1 MEDTKE
7 EPGVIQHESGLRF
20 IEPTYEVARA
30 SMGKL
35 HCWGTLLNSPQFT
48 TVEQLG
54 SRMNELDRVEERK
67 VWVANGDGSCPSDAS
82 EGFKAIVSK
91 ISGKTY
97 SVVSQDYQPIDD
109 IQVVKPLYD
118 FAMERGLK
126 PVGRF
131 DAIGTGKTRGHVILA
146 NPEFEVQI
154 LKEYPDPIM
163 LGVVIKNSYNTETS
177 YGAEVFGV
185 RKVCCNFNLWGVM
198 LGAFHLRHYRQVGQ
212 LLEAYEELIET
223 MLDRIPVF
231 SDKVQAAANQIVLET
246 EVQDL
251 LWGVKL
257 PITGIEQIVSNV
269 TAFEPQVKE
278 VGLNAW
284 TLYNATTAWITHR
297 EKSGKYI
304 DATSQHARNAVD
316 LLTVGHDDL
325 LKRGIESRL
334 KYEEK
339 LKEAKG
345 EKQLVKAKIEVRKV
359 A

>member
-1 MEDTKE
+1 MEDTKQE
-7 EPGVIQHESGLRF
+7 AVIEHESGLRF
-20 IEPTYEVARA
+20 IEPSYTVARQ
-30 SMGKL
+30 SFGKM

-48 TVEQLG
+48 TVEQLDK
-54 SRMNELDRVEERK
+54 RMNELDRVEERK
-67 VWVANGDGSCPSDAS
+67 VWVASGDGTCPSDAS

-118 FAMERGLK
+118 FSIERGLK

-131 DAIGTGKTRGHVILA
+131 DAIGTGKTRGHVMLT
-146 NPEFEVQI
+146 NPDFTVQL
-154 LKEYPDPIM
+154 LKQYDDPIM
-163 LGVVIKNSYNTETS
+163 LGVIIRNSYNTETS

-185 RKVCCNFNLWGVM
+185 RMVCINYNLWGSL
-198 LGAFHLRHYRQVGQ
+198 LGKFAFRHFRMVEQ
-212 LLEAYEELIET
+212 LLDAYEELIEG
-223 MLDRIPVF
+223 LLNKLPVF
-231 SDKVQAAANQIVLET
+231 SDKLQGAVNQIVLET

-251 LWGVKL
+251 LWGIKL
-257 PITGIEQIVSNV
+257 PIRGVDELVSNI

-297 EKSGKYI
+297 EKSGRYL

-316 LLTVGHDDL
+316 LLTVNHDEI
-325 LKRGIESRL
+325 LKRGIESRI
-334 KYEEK
+334 KYEER
-339 LKEAKG
+339 LKEAKA
-345 EKQLVKAKIEVRKV
+345 EKKLVKAELEVRKV